1 MRHWLNKK
9 YTYGLARMSM
19 TIKGGGEPGGAG
31 ARGFAK
37 APTIKLKT
45 ATVGSDEP
53 SGKPSVVL
61 GKGQEWIVVASS
73 DARSDDKPQRTK
85 KTEMAHPLSYE

>member
-1 MRHWLNKK
+1 
-9 YTYGLARMSM
+9 M

-31 ARGFAK
+31 ASVFATTK
-37 APTIKLKT
+37 WKN
-45 ATVGSDEP
+45 VGSDEP

-73 DARSDDKPQRTK
+73 DVRSDDKPQRIK
-85 KTEMAHPLSYE
+85 KTDMAHPLSYE

>member
-1 MRHWLNKK
+1 
-9 YTYGLARMSM
+9 M

-31 ARGFAK
+31 ASGFATTK
-37 APTIKLKT
+37 WKN